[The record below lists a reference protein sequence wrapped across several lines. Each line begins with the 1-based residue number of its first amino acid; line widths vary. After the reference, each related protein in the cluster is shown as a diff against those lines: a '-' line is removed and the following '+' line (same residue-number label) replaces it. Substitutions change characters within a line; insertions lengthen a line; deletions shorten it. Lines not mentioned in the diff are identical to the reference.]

1 MNNLKDFSFRID
13 EIQYKEIEKISALFT
28 SMTETFSFMLMKK
41 VLKEFKQIIYEK
53 ENPRVNFK
61 NLSGNDLL
69 IQKIKCGLIQTRI
82 AGEMI

>member
-53 ENPRVNFK
+53 ENPRVNFE

-69 IQKIKCGLIQTRI
+69 IQKIKSGLIQTRI